1 MARAFRP
8 EGLTMLT
15 PGEIRHGLETP
26 HPFRPADGYFR
37 LEGWALILDAAQPTR
52 VRLRIGETSFAPE
65 AVLDRPDVAAAFPS
79 DPHALH
85 SGFRF
90 LCYLPFGLHLGS
102 LEASIDST
110 NWIHV
115 RTLAIPVASHP
126 LLGAFET
133 PPPETVIQEPTR
145 VAGWAFHPEFT
156 LADLALRF
164 GNTEVACDRDLSRT
178 DVAQLF
184 PQHSAAAHSG
194 FITSENLPR
203 GAGKLRLRAETT
215 CGRNYFL
222 ESSLRGDI
230 RHGNAPRNSPFASVR
245 TPLTVPPASAHRST
259 GTPGTRAFPP
269 AGPRNILFA
278 LYGDF
283 TCNSALHVA
292 ALANELIARGYDCV
306 VAGPSH
312 KETVTSLPRA
322 RFMALEFDEWENL
335 PDYFVDHRG
344 PALVHAWTPRENVR
358 RFTER
363 ICSAYQ
369 IPHFIHLEDHEP
381 TLLETHLGLS
391 TSELL
396 HLSSAELDA
405 RVPKHLS
412 HPRHSAEFL
421 RRSAGVT
428 TIVEK
433 LAELVPPG
441 VPQLTFWPAAD
452 PTLFGPRDPD
462 PALRA
467 SLGIA
472 PDDTVL
478 FYHGNVHA
486 ANAAEVSEL
495 YRAVALLNRRCR
507 RTFLIRT
514 GRDDPALME
523 SATREIGSHLLHLG
537 HISAH
542 RFLPE
547 LMRLAD
553 CFVQPGLPGAFNDF
567 RFPSKLPEFFAIG
580 RPVILPHTN
589 LGAVVKHREDAFVL
603 PQADATAIA
612 DAVLELHRDPALSR
626 RLAAGA
632 LAFSAREFSWSR
644 SAAHLLDFYLAHAPA
659 LQPASRSD

>member
-1 MARAFRP
+1 MS
-8 EGLTMLT
+8 T

-26 HPFRPADGYFR
+26 HPFQPAEGYFR
-37 LEGWALILDAAQPTR
+37 LEGWALILAATQPTR
-52 VRLRIGETSFAPE
+52 VRLRIGEKLFDPE
-65 AVLDRPDVAAAFPS
+65 ATFDRPDVAATFPN
-79 DPHALH
+79 DPHALR

-90 LCYLPFGLHLGS
+90 LCHLPFGLHLGS
-102 LEASIDST
+102 LEASVDGTTWS
-110 NWIHV
+110 HV

-126 LLGAFET
+126 LLGAFEN
-133 PPPETVIQEPTR
+133 PPPDTHITEPTR
-145 VAGWAFHPEFT
+145 VAGWAFHPEFA
-156 LADLALRF
+156 LSDLALRF
-164 GNTEVACDRDLSRT
+164 GNTEVACDRDLPRA

-184 PQHSAAAHSG
+184 PQHPAAATAG

-222 ESSLRGDI
+222 ESSLSGDI

-245 TPLTVPPASAHRST
+245 TPLTVPPAAAARSDRT
-259 GTPGTRAFPP
+259 VSPRPLPP
-269 AGPRNILFA
+269 PGPRNILFA

-335 PDYFVDHRG
+335 PDYFVDHAG

-363 ICSAYQ
+363 ICAAYQ

-381 TLLETHLGLS
+381 TITETHLRLS

-396 HLSSAELDA
+396 QLPPAELDA
-405 RVPKHLS
+405 RVPEHLS
-412 HPRHSAEFL
+412 HPRHSADFL
-421 RRSAGVT
+421 RRSAGIT

-441 VPQLTFWPAAD
+441 VPRLTFWPAAD

-472 PDDTVL
+472 PEDTVL

-486 ANAAEVSEL
+486 ANAEEVGSL
-495 YRAVALLNRRCR
+495 YHAVALLNSRGR
-507 RTFLIRT
+507 RTFLLRA
-514 GRDDPALME
+514 GRDDAGLMDD
-523 SATREIGSHLLHLG
+523 ANRAIGSHLLNLG
-537 HISAH
+537 YVAP
-542 RFLPE
+542 RFLPD

-553 CFVQPGLPGAFNDF
+553 CFVQPGLPGAFNDY

-589 LGAVVKHREDAFVL
+589 LGEVVKHREDAYVL
-603 PQADATAIA
+603 PQADASAIA
-612 DAVLELHRDPALSR
+612 DAVLELRRDPDLAR
-626 RLAAGA
+626 RLATGA
-632 LAFSAREFSWSR
+632 LAFAAREFSWSR
-644 SAAHLLDFYLAHAPA
+644 SAEHLLDFYLAHAAA
-659 LQPASRSD
+659 LQRSGLFTASR

>member
-1 MARAFRP
+1 MPA
-8 EGLTMLT
+8 

-26 HPFRPADGYFR
+26 HPFHPAEGYFR
-37 LEGWALILDAAQPTR
+37 LEGWALILNAPDRTR
-52 VRLRIGETSFAPE
+52 VRLRLGENTFAPE
-65 AVLDRPDVAAAFPS
+65 ATSDRPDVAAAFPN

-90 LCYLPFGLHLGS
+90 LCHLPFGLHLGA
-102 LEASIDST
+102 LEASIDT
-110 NWIHV
+110 KNWIHV

-126 LLGAFET
+126 LLGAFEN
-133 PPPETVIQEPTR
+133 PPPETVIHQPAR
-145 VAGWAFHPEFT
+145 VAGWAFHPEFR

-164 GNTEVACDRDLSRT
+164 GNTEVACDRDLPRP
-178 DVAQLF
+178 DVGQLF
-184 PQHSAAAHSG
+184 PQHPVALQAG

-230 RHGNAPRNSPFASVR
+230 RDGNAPRNSPFASVR
-245 TPLTVPPASAHRST
+245 TPLTVPSAPARST
-259 GTPGTRAFPP
+259 RATPTRALPP
-269 AGPRNILFA
+269 PGPRNILFA

-292 ALANELIARGYDCV
+292 ALAHELIARGYDCV

-312 KETVTSLPRA
+312 KETVTALPRA

-335 PDYFVDHRG
+335 PDYFVDHAG
-344 PALVHAWTPRENVR
+344 PAFVHAWTPRENVR
-358 RFTER
+358 HFTER

-396 HLSSAELDA
+396 QLPPPELDA
-405 RVPKHLS
+405 RVPEHLS
-412 HPRHSAEFL
+412 HPRHSADFL

-441 VPQLTFWPAAD
+441 VPHLTFWPAAD

-472 PDDTVL
+472 PDATVL

-495 YRAVALLNRRCR
+495 YRAVALLNRRGR

-537 HISAH
+537 HVSAH

-589 LGAVVKHREDAFVL
+589 LGTVVKHREDAYVL
-603 PQADATAIA
+603 PQADATAVA
-612 DAVLELHRDPALSR
+612 DAVLELHRDPALAR
-626 RLAAGA
+626 RLAGGA

-644 SAAHLLDFYLAHAPA
+644 SAAHLLDFYLAHASF
-659 LQPASRSD
+659 LQGARK